1 MVGILLH
8 KCTVKRAHKTCNLF
22 CNIQCCK
29 TRWKL
34 SDVARFTDYENL
46 ATLYCWKTGS
56 NVLGYTRNIASQLV
70 LQQCCKTSCR
80 FFVPSLLSFTAKQ
93 GIFQKKA
100 PQVSI
105 LLRLSYRFPRVIEII
120 FLFPSKVKF
129 DEVNIL
135 IVPQSLDQ
143 LRSRVVK
150 IEKNSEFGLQN

>member
-1 MVGILLH
+1 M
-8 KCTVKRAHKTCNLF
+8 
-22 CNIQCCK
+22 
-29 TRWKL
+29 
-34 SDVARFTDYENL
+34 
-46 ATLYCWKTGS
+46 
-56 NVLGYTRNIASQLV
+56 
-70 LQQCCKTSCR
+70 
-80 FFVPSLLSFTAKQ
+80 AKQ